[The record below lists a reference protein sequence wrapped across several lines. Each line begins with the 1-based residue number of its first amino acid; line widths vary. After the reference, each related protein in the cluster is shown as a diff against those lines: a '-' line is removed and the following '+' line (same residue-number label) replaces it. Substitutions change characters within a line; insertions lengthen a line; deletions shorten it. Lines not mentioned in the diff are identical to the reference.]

1 MNETW
6 IMIVRHPE
14 TEANINGHYV
24 GRGDSPYTEAGELQV
39 DRLARQIADFSPT
52 AIWSS
57 PLRRAL
63 TVGEEASRLARI
75 QLHVDDRL
83 NELDFGIAEG
93 LSFSE
98 AVEEGIPFEF
108 ANVDGP
114 VAPQGESRRDI
125 WNRTVSAMQDVLRID
140 GRVAIVTHG
149 GVFRSALPFLLG
161 LTIDH
166 IWTFHIRNAQI
177 AVVKVVE
184 GHGQLEEF
192 VLG

>member
-1 MNETW
+1 VNETW
-6 IMIVRHPE
+6 IMLVRHPE
-14 TEANINGHYV
+14 TEANVNGHYV
-24 GRGDSPYTEAGELQV
+24 GRGDSPYTDRGVLQV
-39 DRLARQIADFSPT
+39 ESLSSRIADFGPT

-63 TVGEEASRLARI
+63 TVGERACDAVGVP
-75 QLHVDDRL
+75 LHIDDRL

-93 LSFSE
+93 YSFE
-98 AVEEGIPFEF
+98 ETVEQGIKFEF

-114 VAPQGESRRDI
+114 VAPLGESRRDI
-125 WNRTVSAMQDVLRID
+125 WDRSVSAMEEILRID
-140 GRVAIVTHG
+140 GRIAVVTHG

-161 LTIDH
+161 LSVDN

-177 AVVKVVE
+177 AVVKVIE

>member
-1 MNETW
+1 ML
-6 IMIVRHPE
+6 VRHPE

-24 GRGDSPYTEAGELQV
+24 GRGDSAYTERGLVQV
-39 DRLARQIADFSPT
+39 DSLASRIAEFEPT

-63 TVGEEASRLARI
+63 TVGERVCDAVRVP
-75 QLHVDDRL
+75 LHIDDRL

-93 LSFSE
+93 FSFE
-98 AVEEGIPFEF
+98 ETVEQRIEF
-108 ANVDGP
+108 DFASVDGP
-114 VAPQGESRRDI
+114 VAPLGESRRDI
-125 WNRTVSAMQDVLRID
+125 WDRSVSAMTEILSID
-140 GRVAIVTHG
+140 GRIAVVTHG

-161 LTIDH
+161 LSIDN

-177 AVVKVVE
+177 AIVKVVE

-192 VLG
+192 VVG